1 MKTPRS
7 DDPADRWETLL
18 RQARSDAGPAADL
31 PALLRVVR
39 SAELPDRIGWFADFA
54 DLFARGRTVSACLA
68 TGGAFAL
75 FTSWQIWEA
84 WQTLP
89 WAELLAATTGGVP

>member
-7 DDPADRWETLL
+7 DDPADRWATLL
-18 RQARSDAGPAADL
+18 RQARADAGPPADL
-31 PALLRVVR
+31 PALLRAVR
-39 SAELPDRIGWFADFA
+39 SAEFPDRTGWLTDFA
-54 DLFARGRTVSACLA
+54 ALFAPGRTVSACLA

-75 FTSWQIWEA
+75 FTSWQIWDI